1 MPLTKVVVS
10 RAAFFLLRFDFA
22 HAATDLPVP
31 SRFSF
36 VLLQVT
42 NTVSQAEHLK
52 QANGKLEIMDVSPV
66 LAESIRRVG
75 PSSLLPDC
83 CRCIVPP

>member
-10 RAAFFLLRFDFA
+10 RSAFFSSVLTLRT
-22 HAATDLPVP
+22 AATEFAIQPP
-31 SRFSF
+31 
-36 VLLQVT
+36 QVT

-75 PSSLLPDC
+75 LHC
-83 CRCIVPP
+83 TAGFVPH